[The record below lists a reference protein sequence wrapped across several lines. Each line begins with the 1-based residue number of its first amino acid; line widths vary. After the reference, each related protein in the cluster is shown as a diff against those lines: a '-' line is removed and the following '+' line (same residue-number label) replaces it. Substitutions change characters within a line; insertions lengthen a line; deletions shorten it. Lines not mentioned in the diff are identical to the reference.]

1 MLKRVK
7 VSEEEEKTVPGG
19 DHFQLTNNSGTN
31 SSLLVP
37 VRKSTRKRTKSKIL
51 REAIG
56 ELDEEPVIQPVRRNK
71 KDKETREVSK
81 FIELD
86 RKAKKREEPIP
97 LSQDR
102 NYLVEYIYDY
112 GGKDPEPV

>member
-1 MLKRVK
+1 M
-7 VSEEEEKTVPGG
+7 E
-19 DHFQLTNNSGTN
+19 
-31 SSLLVP
+31 P

-56 ELDEEPVIQPVRRNK
+56 EIDEEPVIQPLKRNK

-81 FIELD
+81 ILELD
-86 RKAKKREEPIP
+86 RKAKKREETIP
-97 LSQDR
+97 MNQDR

-112 GGKDPEPV
+112 GGKDPELV